1 MRTAFDHVSTPEAF
15 CAALKRAREARCIS
29 LREISES
36 TKIAVNHLTAL
47 ERADLRHWPKG
58 IYRRAYFRDYA
69 KAVGLPD
76 DTIGR
81 FLHFFGEEEDGPRVL
96 GAKGPEVRGAGNSG
110 AAGPGAEGADGAE
123 RSDLRLVLDAA
134 PAPRGWRSGIV
145 AAIDGAI
152 ALLLAFKMH
161 LGAPRTLPVPAGTRS
176 AGLGAAA
183 PRTSAPSDLRTF
195 DPDPEWTTDA
205 RRLPNARPQMR
216 VRMRV
221 VR

>member
-47 ERADLRHWPKG
+47 ERADLRHWPHG

-81 FLHFFGEEEDGPRVL
+81 FLHFFGEGEEGPKVRKS
-96 GAKGPEVRGAGNSG
+96 GGPEAR
-110 AAGPGAEGADGAE
+110 GAEGADGLD
-123 RSDLRLVLDAA
+123 RSELRLVLDAP
-134 PAPRGWRSGIV
+134 PAPRGWRSAV
-145 AAIDGAI
+145 LAVIDGAI
-152 ALLLAFKMH
+152 TLLLALKAT
-161 LGAPRTLPVPAGTRS
+161 LGAPRTLPTPAPAATPRPSALRS
-176 AGLGAAA
+176 AEPADI
-183 PRTSAPSDLRTF
+183 RTAEPS
-195 DPDPEWTTDA
+195 DPEWTTDA
-205 RRLPNARPQMR
+205 RRIPNARPQMR

>member
-1 MRTAFDHVSTPEAF
+1 MRTALDQVSTPEAF

-29 LREISES
+29 LREISAS

-76 DTIGR
+76 EAIGR
-81 FLHFFGEEEDGPRVL
+81 FLHFFAED
-96 GAKGPEVRGAGNSG
+96 
-110 AAGPGAEGADGAE
+110 EGAPARARESGVAGSAVAAAAE
-123 RSDLRLVLDAA
+123 HMELRLVLDAS
-134 PAPRGWRSGIV
+134 PAPRGWRAAAVG
-145 AAIDGAI
+145 AIDRI
-152 ALLLAFKMH
+152 ITLLLAWKTA
-161 LGAPRTLPVPAGTRS
+161 LGAARTLPHAPAS
-176 AGLGAAA
+176 AEPASAHTDPA
-183 PRTSAPSDLRTF
+183 EPAPSED
-195 DPDPEWTTDA
+195 WITDA
-205 RRLPNARPQMR
+205 RRMPNARPQMR